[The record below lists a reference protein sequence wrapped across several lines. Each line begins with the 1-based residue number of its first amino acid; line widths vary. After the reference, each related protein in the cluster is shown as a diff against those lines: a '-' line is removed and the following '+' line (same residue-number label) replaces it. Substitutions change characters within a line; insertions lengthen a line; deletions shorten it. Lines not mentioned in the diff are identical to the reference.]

1 LAVFADTYVIQH
13 HRLAKRENMTL
24 RDFGLLFALM
34 ALWGLNFSVIKL
46 GVSTVH
52 PLVLTALR
60 FSAAVF
66 PLIFFIK
73 KPDVEW
79 RYLMAYGLSF
89 GVGVWGLTTL
99 SIGAGVSAGMASL
112 LLDMSVVSGLLVGWF
127 FLNETITR
135 NKILGVGLAL
145 LGLALIMLADGGA
158 VTGKGLTLVLM
169 ASVFWSFNSLIV
181 KRANTQS
188 IFAFNVWGMLF
199 APLPLLLLAVIFEGT
214 QVIAELP
221 NQFTQWTLFSVLF
234 QAYPTTLLGY
244 WFWNKMIMKYS
255 ISSVAPL
262 TLLVPVFGI
271 LGGYWFYDEAI
282 GASQIIAALLIL
294 LGLFVGQMAL
304 PKLSFFKR
312 LRGDSCKKSTM
323 L

>member
-1 LAVFADTYVIQH
+1 M
-13 HRLAKRENMTL
+13 KL

-46 GVSTVH
+46 GVNSVH

-60 FSAAVF
+60 FSLAVF

-73 KPDVEW
+73 KPDVPW
-79 RYLMAYGLSF
+79 RYLIAYGLSF

-112 LLDMSVVSGLLVGWF
+112 LLDMSVVSSLLVGWLC
-127 FLNETITR
+127 LNETITR
-135 NKILGVGLAL
+135 NKLLGAGLAL
-145 LGLALIMLADGGA
+145 LGLALIMYADGGS
-158 VTGKGLTLVLM
+158 VTGKGLVLVLM
-169 ASVFWSFNSLIV
+169 ASVCWSVNGLIV
-181 KRANTQS
+181 KRANTKA
-188 IFAFNVWGMLF
+188 IFAFNIWGMLF
-199 APLPLLLLAVIFEGT
+199 APLPLLFLAVISEGT
-214 QVIAELP
+214 QVISELP
-221 NQFTQWTLFSVLF
+221 SQFTQWTLFSVLF

-255 ISSVAPL
+255 VSTVAPM

-271 LGGYWFYDEAI
+271 LGGYWFYDEPLVM
-282 GASQIIAALLIL
+282 SQIIAAGLIL
-294 LGLFVGQMAL
+294 LGLFVGQMTM

-312 LRGDSCKKSTM
+312 LREI
-323 L
+323 

>member
-1 LAVFADTYVIQH
+1 M
-13 HRLAKRENMTL
+13 KL

-46 GVSTVH
+46 GVNSVH
-52 PLVLTALR
+52 PLILTALR
-60 FSAAVF
+60 FSFAVF

-73 KPDVEW
+73 KPDVPW
-79 RYLMAYGLSF
+79 RYLIAYGLSF

-112 LLDMSVVSGLLVGWF
+112 LLDMSVVSSLLVGWLC
-127 FLNETITR
+127 LNETMTR
-135 NKILGVGLAL
+135 NKLLGAGLAL
-145 LGLALIMLADGGA
+145 LGLILIMYSEGGS
-158 VTGKGLTLVLM
+158 VTGQGLVLVLM
-169 ASVFWSFNSLIV
+169 ASVFWSINGLIV
-181 KRANTQS
+181 KRANTKS
-188 IFAFNVWGMLF
+188 IFAFNIWGMVF
-199 APLPLLLLAVIFEGT
+199 APLPLLLLAVMLEGT
-214 QVIAELP
+214 QVITELP

-255 ISSVAPL
+255 VSSVAPM

-271 LGGYWFYDEAI
+271 LGGYWFYDESI
-282 GASQIIAALLIL
+282 ETSQIIAAVLIL

-304 PKLSFFKR
+304 PKVSFFQR
-312 LRGDSCKKSTM
+312 LRGI
-323 L
+323 

>member
-1 LAVFADTYVIQH
+1 M
-13 HRLAKRENMTL
+13 KL

-46 GVSTVH
+46 GVNSVH

-60 FSAAVF
+60 FSFAVF

-73 KPDVEW
+73 KPDVPW
-79 RYLMAYGLSF
+79 RYLIAYGLSF

-112 LLDMSVVSGLLVGWF
+112 LLDMSVVSSLLVGWLC
-127 FLNETITR
+127 LNETITR
-135 NKILGVGLAL
+135 NKLLGAGLAL
-145 LGLALIMLADGGA
+145 LGLILIMSAEGGS
-158 VTGKGLTLVLM
+158 VTGKGLVLVLM
-169 ASVFWSFNSLIV
+169 ASMFWSINGLIV
-181 KRANTQS
+181 KRANTKA
-188 IFAFNVWGMLF
+188 IFAFNIWGMLF
-199 APLPLLLLAVIFEGT
+199 APLPLLLLSVIFEGT
-214 QVIAELP
+214 QVVTELP

-255 ISSVAPL
+255 VSSVAPM

-271 LGGYWFYDEAI
+271 LGGYWFYDESI
-282 GASQIIAALLIL
+282 ETSQVIAAVLIL

-304 PKLSFFKR
+304 PKLSFLKK

-323 L
+323 S

>member
-1 LAVFADTYVIQH
+1 M
-13 HRLAKRENMTL
+13 KL

-46 GVSTVH
+46 GVNSVH

-60 FSAAVF
+60 FSFAVF

-73 KPDVEW
+73 KPDVPW
-79 RYLMAYGLSF
+79 RYLIAYGLSF

-112 LLDMSVVSGLLVGWF
+112 LLDMSVVSSLLVGWL

-135 NKILGVGLAL
+135 NKLLGAGLAL
-145 LGLALIMLADGGA
+145 LGLALIMQADGGS
-158 VTGKGLTLVLM
+158 VTGKGLVLVLM
-169 ASVFWSFNSLIV
+169 ASVFWSVNGLIV
-181 KRANTQS
+181 KRANTKA
-188 IFAFNVWGMLF
+188 IFAFNIWGMVF
-199 APLPLLLLAVIFEGT
+199 APLPLLFLAVISEGAH
-214 QVIAELP
+214 VITELP
-221 NQFTQWTLFSVLF
+221 NQFTSWTLFSVLF

-244 WFWNKMIMKYS
+244 WFWNKMIMTYS
-255 ISSVAPL
+255 VSSVAPM

-271 LGGYWFYDEAI
+271 LGGYWFYNEPI
-282 GASQIIAALLIL
+282 EPSQVIAAVLIL
-294 LGLFVGQMAL
+294 LGLFVGQMAM
-304 PKLSFFKR
+304 PKLSFLKR

-323 L
+323 F

>member
-1 LAVFADTYVIQH
+1 M
-13 HRLAKRENMTL
+13 KL

-46 GVSTVH
+46 GVNSVH

-60 FSAAVF
+60 FSFAVF

-73 KPDVEW
+73 KPDVPW
-79 RYLMAYGLSF
+79 RYLIAYGLSF

-112 LLDMSVVSGLLVGWF
+112 LLDMSVVSSLLVGWLC
-127 FLNETITR
+127 LNETITR
-135 NKILGVGLAL
+135 NKLLGAGLAL
-145 LGLALIMLADGGA
+145 LGLILIMYSEGGS
-158 VTGKGLTLVLM
+158 VTGQGLVLVLM
-169 ASVFWSFNSLIV
+169 ASVFWSINGLIV
-181 KRANTQS
+181 KRANTKS
-188 IFAFNVWGMLF
+188 IFAFNIWGMVF
-199 APLPLLLLAVIFEGT
+199 APLPLLLLAVMLEGT
-214 QVIAELP
+214 QIITELP
-221 NQFTQWTLFSVLF
+221 NQFTQWTLFSALF

-255 ISSVAPL
+255 VSSVAPM

-271 LGGYWFYDEAI
+271 LGGYWFYDESI
-282 GASQIIAALLIL
+282 ETSQIIAAVLIL

-304 PKLSFFKR
+304 PKLSFFQR
-312 LRGDSCKKSTM
+312 LRGI
-323 L
+323 

>member
-1 LAVFADTYVIQH
+1 M
-13 HRLAKRENMTL
+13 KL

-46 GVSTVH
+46 GVNSVH

-60 FSAAVF
+60 FSFAVF

-73 KPDVEW
+73 KPDVPW
-79 RYLMAYGLSF
+79 RYLIAYGLSF

-112 LLDMSVVSGLLVGWF
+112 LLDMSVVSSLLVGWLC
-127 FLNETITR
+127 LNETITR
-135 NKILGVGLAL
+135 NKLLGAGLAL
-145 LGLALIMLADGGA
+145 LGLALIMYSEGGS
-158 VTGKGLTLVLM
+158 VTGKGLVLVLM
-169 ASVFWSFNSLIV
+169 ASMFWSVNGLIV
-181 KRANTQS
+181 KRANTKA
-188 IFAFNVWGMLF
+188 IFAFNIWGMLF
-199 APLPLLLLAVIFEGT
+199 APLPLLLLAVTFEGT
-214 QVIAELP
+214 QVVTELP
-221 NQFTQWTLFSVLF
+221 NQFTQWALFSALF

-255 ISSVAPL
+255 VSSVAPM

-271 LGGYWFYDEAI
+271 LGGYWFYDESI
-282 GASQIIAALLIL
+282 ETSQIIAAILIL

-304 PKLSFFKR
+304 PQLSFFKR

-323 L
+323 P